1 MKLNVKSE
9 SGFALA
15 AVVMLGTVLTI
26 LAVTLVTAAVSEEK
40 RSAHGVWREAA
51 FQAAEAGV
59 DDYVSK
65 LVDDRQYYVHQVHAG
80 ESTRTA
86 PGGTA
91 AAGTA
96 WTLGNSWTYPSGK
109 NAWRSLPN
117 GYEYNL
123 QVTPPSLATPF
134 VRIVATGRKS
144 GSTEDVRVIETF
156 IRPTSLTDFYRVVNG
171 DVGWGSG
178 ATTNG
183 KIYANGDIDHDGT
196 ATADMYAEG
205 NITGSY
211 TLQNGAQTYD
221 HSTIRTKLKNPI
233 NFSSF
238 VTSFV
243 DVQRAAQLSGIY
255 LNDASKAAWRLR
267 FLSNGTVEVKA
278 CTKHN
283 SKDVA
288 EVDPDPNG
296 KCSAVAGSPFTVPA
310 NGAIYTSQTAI
321 VMGTVN
327 GRVTVASNVDIVVGG
342 NIFYLDRS
350 DDVLGLAATNNVTIA
365 EYVPDDMEWSAGV
378 LAQNGTWETYT
389 QDGSH
394 NNMVFRGSSATNLGG
409 SLTMF
414 QTRDYGYLAE
424 LQYLSPPWFPIIG
437 DAYTVLLFRELP
449 AAT

>member
-1 MKLNVKSE
+1 MKLNLRSE

-96 WTLGNSWTYPSGK
+96 WTLGNSWTYPGGK
-109 NAWRSLPN
+109 DAWRSLPN

-123 QVTPPSLATPF
+123 QVTPPNAATPF
-134 VRIVATGRKS
+134 VRIIATGRKS

-171 DVGWGSG
+171 DVAWGSG

-183 KIYANGDIDHDGT
+183 KIYANGNIDHDGI

-211 TLQNGAQTYD
+211 TLQNGAQTYNS
-221 HSTIRTKLKNPI
+221 STIRTKLKNPI

-255 LNDASKAAWRLR
+255 LNDTGAAAWRLT
-267 FLSNGTVEVKA
+267 FNTNGTVLIER
-278 CTKHN
+278 CTKT
-283 SKDVA
+283 SGRDVA
-288 EVDPDPNG
+288 ELQPTCTQPGSLAPNPR
-296 KCSAVAGSPFTVPA
+296 VVPA

-321 VMGTVN
+321 VRGDIN

-342 NIFYLDRS
+342 NIFYVDRS

-365 EYVPDDMEWSAGV
+365 EYAPNNMEWSAGV

-394 NNMVFRGSSATNLGG
+394 NNMIFRGSSATNLGG

-449 AAT
+449 AT